1 MSQRNRLVTLAV
13 LVAAVFLGYVTASAQ
28 RHSGPFVAVLEAR
41 QEVPV
46 VSSPARGTISLNIDD
61 HLQQIEYKLSYA
73 GLQANVTQ
81 AHIHV
86 AQPRV
91 NGGIVLW
98 LCQGSVPPPPGTTTP
113 PCPQQEGTVSGVLTA
128 NDIVPVATQQIAA
141 GEFDEVVALIRKG
154 LTYANVHTAASPG
167 GEIRGQIRGAVLR

>member
-13 LVAAVFLGYVTASAQ
+13 LVGAVFLGYVTASAQ
-28 RHSGPFVAVLEAR
+28 RHSGPFVAVLQAR

-46 VSSPARGTISLNIDD
+46 VSSPARGTISLNIDE
-61 HLQQIEYKLSYA
+61 HAQQIQYELSYS
-73 GLQANVTQ
+73 GLQADVTQ
-81 AHIHV
+81 AHIHI

-98 LCQGSVPPPPGTTTP
+98 LCQGSVPPPPGTRTP
-113 PCPQQEGTVSGVLTA
+113 TCPQEGTVSGVLTA
-128 NDIVPVATQQIAA
+128 NDIVPVAAQQIAA

-154 LTYANVHTAASPG
+154 LAYANVHTVASPG
-167 GEIRGQIRGAVLR
+167 GEIRGQIRTPFPN